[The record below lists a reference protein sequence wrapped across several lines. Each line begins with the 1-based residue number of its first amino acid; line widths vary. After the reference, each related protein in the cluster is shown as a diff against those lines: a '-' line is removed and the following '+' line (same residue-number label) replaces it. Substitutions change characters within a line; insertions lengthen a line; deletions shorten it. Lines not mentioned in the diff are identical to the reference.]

1 MEEEKTRT
9 VAMVE
14 PRTNRKRRKV
24 GRCRLANSEDHQ
36 LLIVVRF

>member
-36 LLIVVRF
+36 FIAVVRF